1 MSFSKKEYLDYTV
14 KCMGLKEADI
24 VLEAAAGTC
33 ACGRSIA
40 TFVES
45 VKCLDATEAMLDV
58 ARKEAESVGILNIE
72 FIEGLVEN
80 IPFENETFDIVLSR
94 LAFHHFRDIEKP
106 FKK

>member
-1 MSFSKKEYLDYTV
+1 
-14 KCMGLKEADI
+14 MGLKETDI

-40 TFVES
+40 PFVVS

-58 ARKEAESVGILNIE
+58 ARKEAEIILNIE